1 MKIFGLLLIALLVQ
15 GCSYAT
21 IKLIYSDAKVV
32 YEDAHYVVHEIRE
45 AKEKK

>member
-1 MKIFGLLLIALLVQ
+1 MKIIGLIALALLVQ

-32 YEDAHYVVHEIRE
+32 YEDAHYVVHEIKE
-45 AKEKK
+45 AREKK

>member
-1 MKIFGLLLIALLVQ
+1 MKLLGLLLVALLVQ

-21 IKLIYSDAKVV
+21 IKLVYSDAKVV

-45 AKEKK
+45 AREKK